1 MSLKR
6 REFLGGTAALTTAA
20 LMPTLAKASDSILLG
35 SILDTS
41 GNFDAYGKPMDQAMK
56 LALAEIN
63 AGGGEVDIA
72 GPGVNVLSSVP
83 RPQLYDVKS
92 GTSMACPHVS
102 GVAALLFADNPDA
115 DWDEIHD

>member
-63 AGGGEVDIA
+63 AGGG
-72 GPGVNVLSSVP
+72 
-83 RPQLYDVKS
+83 
-92 GTSMACPHVS
+92 
-102 GVAALLFADNPDA
+102 LLGR
-115 DWDEIHD
+115 EIDRGELRCR